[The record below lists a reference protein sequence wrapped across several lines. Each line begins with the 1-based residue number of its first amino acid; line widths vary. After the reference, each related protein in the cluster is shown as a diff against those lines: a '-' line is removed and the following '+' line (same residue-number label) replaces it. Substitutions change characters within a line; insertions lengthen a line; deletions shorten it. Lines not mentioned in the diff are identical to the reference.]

1 MKNKIVMTLVA
12 IVLVGGG
19 VFWLMGKDKDDTK
32 STNNSTSANN
42 TSQEQKP
49 TEADNGL
56 KLMAQTVGQQADC
69 STYNFSELQKIW
81 GVPFVDTDI
90 NKVSQL
96 STSGGKLY
104 SCTYNETDS
113 GQGATFAIEYREH
126 PSVDS
131 AKQSIADT
139 LSTEKYG
146 DKVYY
151 IREDIAGVGD
161 QAFHFTQNT
170 DNPKNRQM
178 FVRKGNVVFM
188 LSGVNLAGAS
198 ADYKDKLKASYLL
211 HFN

>member
-1 MKNKIVMTLVA
+1 MNKKLIIGLAVVLAA
-12 IVLVGGG
+12 IG
-19 VFWLMGKDKDDTK
+19 VYFGVIKKDSPKTNSNNAPSNGQNTQA
-32 STNNSTSANN
+32 STPSS
-42 TSQEQKP
+42 SV
-49 TEADNGL
+49 
-56 KLMAQTVGQQADC
+56 KLAAQTVGQQADC
-69 STYNFSELQKIW
+69 TTYNFSELQKVW

-90 NKVSQL
+90 NKVSEL
-96 STSGGKLY
+96 SSAGGKLY
-104 SCTYNETDS
+104 SCSYNQTDS

-151 IREDIAGVGD
+151 IREDVAGVGD

-170 DNPKNRQM
+170 DSPKNRQM
-178 FVRKGNVVFM
+178 FIRKGNVVFM
-188 LSGVNLAGAS
+188 LSGVNLSGAPL
-198 ADYKDKLKASYLL
+198 DYKDKLKASYLL